1 MICFLTSSPFLENE
15 NRLNPAN
22 GLPEE
27 LRKSLRP
34 NCAALFI
41 CSDPDGHERTLFFAQ
56 AVKEAFEADGFS
68 FGSFEILDGLNRK
81 KAGALVQGADFI
93 ILAGGHVPTQ
103 NRFFQEIDL
112 RALLCDFH
120 GVILGISAGTMNAA
134 ETVYSQPEEEGEAVD
149 PDYQRFLPG
158 LGLTKTQ
165 ILPHY
170 QSTRHDVLDG
180 LRVFEDIAYPDS
192 MGRSFYALPDG
203 SYLHIHD
210 GREELRGEAFLIRD
224 GTLRRICK
232 KGEALELDSLKNLA
246 DPAAKSGLLPEKL
259 VTLRL
264 PYPGRERRVVR
275 VYVPA
280 RKRGERLPVIYMSD
294 GQNLFDKE
302 SSGFGCWYVREAV
315 REERKRSGK
324 AAIIVGIHNGDPER
338 MEDLTPACIGKL
350 FPKEARK
357 SIHPKGEAF
366 ADFLLQTVMPVIAKR
381 FPVKQGRENTAFC
394 GSSAGGMMAFFLA
407 LRYPEIFSCA
417 GVLSPAFL
425 LYKHTD
431 LETWIRS
438 VLQEEKPFLYL
449 YSGAGDPLEESI
461 CRRFRRVCSF
471 LKKVWPQDQMVQVVL
486 PEKIHHE
493 DAWEAVF
500 QDFLHLY
507 LNG

>member
-1 MICFLTSSPFLENE
+1 MICFLTSSPFLEEE

-22 GLPEE
+22 GLLDE
-27 LRKSLRP
+27 LRKCLIPGCS
-34 NCAALFI
+34 ALFI
-41 CSDPDGHERTLFFAQ
+41 CSDPDGHDRTLFFAQ

-158 LGLTKTQ
+158 LGLTKAQ

-170 QSTRHDVLDG
+170 QNTRHEVLDG

-192 MGRSFYALPDG
+192 LGRAFFALPDG
-203 SYLHIHD
+203 SYLHIHE
-210 GREELRGEAFLIRD
+210 GKEKLQGEAFLIRD
-224 GTLRRICK
+224 GALCRICK
-232 KGEALELDSLKNLA
+232 KEECLELGSLRDSLDASLE
-246 DPAAKSGLLPEKL
+246 PCMLPEKL
-259 VTLRL
+259 VTMRM
-264 PYPGRERRVVR
+264 PYPGRKARVVR

-302 SSGFGCWYVREAV
+302 TSGYGCWYVREAI
-315 REERKRSGK
+315 RTERKRSGK
-324 AAIIVGIHNGDPER
+324 AAIVVGIHNGDPER
-338 MEDLTPACIGKL
+338 MEDLTPESIGEL
-350 FPKEARK
+350 IPEARDE
-357 SIHPKGEAF
+357 IHPRGEAF
-366 ADFLLQTVMPVIAKR
+366 ADFLLHTVMPRIEKR
-381 FPVKQGRENTAFC
+381 FPVKEGRVNTAFC

-407 LRYPEIFSCA
+407 LRYPEVFSYA
-417 GVLSPAFL
+417 GVLSPAFM
-425 LYKHTD
+425 LYSQAD
-431 LETWIRS
+431 LETWVRS
-438 VLQEEKPFLYL
+438 SVQEEKSFLYL
-449 YSGAGDPLEESI
+449 YSGAGDPLEKTI
-461 CRRFRRVCSF
+461 CLRLRKMCSL
-471 LKKVWPQDQMVQVVL
+471 LKKVWPKNRMVQVVR
-486 PEKIHHE
+486 PEQIHHE
-493 DAWEAVF
+493 DAWEPIF
-500 QDFLHLY
+500 QDFLHMY